1 VILMWLA
8 VPLTVVVLIA
18 LALRL
23 RANEFEVVERRNR
36 ALDKLGEMKLT
47 PRYQRSLDGRRE
59 DEAAGRGEGSGGC
72 LACMAAREAAR
83 SCPGRA
89 SAPRRPERGSPCLES
104 GTAPR
109 ANHRRTSRWNARC
122 AKRST
127 CFQDVDICRQV
138 A

>member
-59 DEAAGRGEGSGGC
+59 DEAAGRGEGSG
-72 LACMAAREAAR
+72 A
-83 SCPGRA
+83 
-89 SAPRRPERGSPCLES
+89 
-104 GTAPR
+104 
-109 ANHRRTSRWNARC
+109 
-122 AKRST
+122 
-127 CFQDVDICRQV
+127 V
-138 A
+138 